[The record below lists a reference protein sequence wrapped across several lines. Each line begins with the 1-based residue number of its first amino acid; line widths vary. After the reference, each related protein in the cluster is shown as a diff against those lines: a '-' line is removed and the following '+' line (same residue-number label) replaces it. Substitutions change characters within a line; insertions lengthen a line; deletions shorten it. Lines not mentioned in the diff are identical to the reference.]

1 MFTRPVVITL
11 AIAGGACSVAAGAL
25 RKRAGQDASEVREP
39 WKAWAA
45 QLDMAGYLLMG
56 ISMLCFIVAGL
67 RGTES

>member
-25 RKRAGQDASEVREP
+25 RKQAGRET
-39 WKAWAA
+39 WAA
-45 QLDMAGYLLMG
+45 RLDITGYVLMG
-56 ISMLCFIVAGL
+56 ISMLCFIIAGL